1 MKLLEVRNLKKYF
14 PVKQG
19 FLIERVVGFVKA
31 VDDVSFSVDR
41 GKTIGIVG
49 ESGCGKT
56 TIGKSIIR
64 LHEVTDGEML
74 IDEEDTT
81 FYFMKKRRAKQ
92 YLKEKYFDTE
102 KFNNGD
108 GVDFE
113 PFEKK
118 MYEIYNSVN
127 KDSSK
132 AIDILFD
139 KSDHKKKLLRQK
151 AQIVFQDPMSSLN
164 PRMTVGQ
171 MLTEPLLFHKLA
183 KDLDEAVEM
192 VKELLVQ
199 VGLKP
204 YHVDRYPH
212 QFSGGQRQRIAVA
225 RAISVNPDLIV
236 LDEPTSA
243 LDVSVQAQIV
253 NLFEKLQEQL
263 NAGYVFISHNL
274 SLVRFISQDVS
285 VMYLGRIVEQGNS
298 ESIFKDPL
306 HPYTKALLAAAP
318 IPDPKKKRNRKD
330 LVGGQVPSPINRPS
344 GCFFN
349 PRCKYRMDICTKE
362 YPPMFK
368 ADENHYVAC
377 HLYSTS
383 QEQGGESK

>member
-192 VKELLVQ
+192 VKELLVK
-199 VGLKP
+199 VGLKQ

-274 SLVRFISQDVS
+274 SLVRFISQEVS

-298 ESIFKDPL
+298 ESIFSSPL

>member
-108 GVDFE
+108 GVEFE

>member
-1 MKLLEVRNLKKYF
+1 MKLLEVKNLKKYF
-14 PVKQG
+14 PIKQG
-19 FLIERVVGFVKA
+19 FLVERVVGFVKA

-81 FYFMKKRRAKQ
+81 FYFMKRKRALQ
-92 YLKEKYFDTE
+92 YLKSKYFKNPD
-102 KFNNGD
+102 FDGD
-108 GVDFE
+108 GSGLETYKKKIHDVFVKSDRNPSKTLNTLFE
-113 PFEKK
+113 NLEEKK
-118 MYEIYNSVN
+118 R
-127 KDSSK
+127 
-132 AIDILFD
+132 
-139 KSDHKKKLLRQK
+139 LLRRK

-171 MLTEPLLFHKLA
+171 MLAEPLLFHKIAEKMDDAIVMVKDLLA
-183 KDLDEAVEM
+183 K
-192 VKELLVQ
+192 
-199 VGLKP
+199 VGLKA

-225 RAISVNPDLIV
+225 RAISVNPELIV

-253 NLFEKLQEQL
+253 NLFEELQEQL

-274 SLVRFISQDVS
+274 ALVRFICQEVS
-285 VMYLGRIVEQGNS
+285 VMYLGRIVEQGDS
-298 ESIFKDPL
+298 ESIFDAPL

-318 IPDPKKKRNRKD
+318 IPDPNKKRNRKD
-330 LVGGQVPSPINRPS
+330 LIGGQVPSPINRPS

-349 PRCKYRMDICTKE
+349 PRCKYRMDICTRE
-362 YPPMFK
+362 YPQMFK
-368 ADENHYVAC
+368 VDQKHFVAC

-383 QEQGGESK
+383 QEQGGEK

>member
-1 MKLLEVRNLKKYF
+1 
-14 PVKQG
+14 
-19 FLIERVVGFVKA
+19 
-31 VDDVSFSVDR
+31 
-41 GKTIGIVG
+41 
-49 ESGCGKT
+49 
-56 TIGKSIIR
+56 
-64 LHEVTDGEML
+64 
-74 IDEEDTT
+74 
-81 FYFMKKRRAKQ
+81 
-92 YLKEKYFDTE
+92 
-102 KFNNGD
+102 
-108 GVDFE
+108 
-113 PFEKK
+113 
-118 MYEIYNSVN
+118 
-127 KDSSK
+127 
-132 AIDILFD
+132 
-139 KSDHKKKLLRQK
+139 
-151 AQIVFQDPMSSLN
+151 
-164 PRMTVGQ
+164 
-171 MLTEPLLFHKLA
+171 MLTEPLLFHELVKN
-183 KDLDEAVEM
+183 LDEAIEK

-253 NLFEKLQEQL
+253 NLFQKLQEQL

-274 SLVRFISQDVS
+274 SLVRFISQEVS

-298 ESIFKDPL
+298 ESIFKNPL

-330 LVGGQVPSPINRPS
+330 LVGGQVPSPINRPT

-362 YPPMFK
+362 YPPMVRV
-368 ADENHYVAC
+368 DENHFVAC

>member
-14 PVKQG
+14 PIKQG

-108 GVDFE
+108 GVEFE

-118 MYEIYNSVN
+118 MYDIYNGVN

-204 YHVDRYPH
+204 FHVDRYPH

-274 SLVRFISQDVS
+274 SLVRFISQEVS

-298 ESIFKDPL
+298 ESIFKNPL

-330 LVGGQVPSPINRPS
+330 LVGGQVPSPINRPA

-368 ADENHYVAC
+368 ADENHYVSC

>member
-19 FLIERVVGFVKA
+19 FLIKRVVGFVKA

-108 GVDFE
+108 GVGFE

-199 VGLKP
+199 VGLKQ

-274 SLVRFISQDVS
+274 SLVRFISQEVS

-298 ESIFKDPL
+298 ESIFSSPL

-383 QEQGGESK
+383 HEQGGESK

>member
-108 GVDFE
+108 GVGFE

>member
-108 GVDFE
+108 GVGFE

-199 VGLKP
+199 VGLKQ

-274 SLVRFISQDVS
+274 SLVRFISQEVS

-298 ESIFKDPL
+298 ESIFSSPL

-383 QEQGGESK
+383 HEQGGESK

>member
-1 MKLLEVRNLKKYF
+1 MKLLEVKNLKKYF
-14 PVKQG
+14 PIKQG
-19 FLIERVVGFVKA
+19 FLVERVVGFVKA

-81 FYFMKKRRAKQ
+81 FYFMKRKRALQ
-92 YLKEKYFDTE
+92 YLKSKYFKNPD
-102 KFNNGD
+102 FDGD
-108 GVDFE
+108 GSGLETYKKKIHDVFVKSDRNPSKTLNTLFE
-113 PFEKK
+113 NLEEKK
-118 MYEIYNSVN
+118 R
-127 KDSSK
+127 
-132 AIDILFD
+132 
-139 KSDHKKKLLRQK
+139 LLRRK

-171 MLTEPLLFHKLA
+171 MLAEPLLFHKIAEKMDDAIVMVKDLLA
-183 KDLDEAVEM
+183 K
-192 VKELLVQ
+192 
-199 VGLKP
+199 VGLKA

-225 RAISVNPDLIV
+225 RAISVNPELIV

-253 NLFEKLQEQL
+253 NLFEELQEQL

-274 SLVRFISQDVS
+274 ALVRFICQEVS
-285 VMYLGRIVEQGNS
+285 VMYLGRIVEQGDS
-298 ESIFKDPL
+298 ESIFDAPL

-318 IPDPKKKRNRKD
+318 IPDPNKKRNRKD
-330 LVGGQVPSPINRPS
+330 LIGGQVPSPINRPS

-349 PRCKYRMDICTKE
+349 PRCKYRMDICTRE

-368 ADENHYVAC
+368 VDQKHFVAC

-383 QEQGGESK
+383 QEQGGEK

>member
-108 GVDFE
+108 GVGFE

-192 VKELLVQ
+192 VKELLVK
-199 VGLKP
+199 VGLKQ

-274 SLVRFISQDVS
+274 SLVRFISQEVS

-298 ESIFKDPL
+298 ESIFSNPL

-383 QEQGGESK
+383 HEQGGESK

>member
-49 ESGCGKT
+49 GSGCGKT

-192 VKELLVQ
+192 VKELLVK
-199 VGLKP
+199 VGLSNITWT
-204 YHVDRYPH
+204 DIRT
-212 QFSGGQRQRIAVA
+212 SSAV
-225 RAISVNPDLIV
+225 
-236 LDEPTSA
+236 
-243 LDVSVQAQIV
+243 
-253 NLFEKLQEQL
+253 
-263 NAGYVFISHNL
+263 
-274 SLVRFISQDVS
+274 VR
-285 VMYLGRIVEQGNS
+285 GRE
-298 ESIFKDPL
+298 
-306 HPYTKALLAAAP
+306 
-318 IPDPKKKRNRKD
+318 
-330 LVGGQVPSPINRPS
+330 
-344 GCFFN
+344 
-349 PRCKYRMDICTKE
+349 
-362 YPPMFK
+362 
-368 ADENHYVAC
+368 
-377 HLYSTS
+377 
-383 QEQGGESK
+383 

>member
-1 MKLLEVRNLKKYF
+1 MKLLEVKNLKKYF
-14 PVKQG
+14 PIKQG
-19 FLIERVVGFVKA
+19 FLVERVVGFVKA

-81 FYFMKKRRAKQ
+81 FYFMKRKRALQ
-92 YLKEKYFDTE
+92 YLKSKYFKNPD
-102 KFNNGD
+102 FDGD
-108 GVDFE
+108 GSGLETYKKKIHEVFVKSDRNPSKTLNTLFE
-113 PFEKK
+113 NLEEKK
-118 MYEIYNSVN
+118 R
-127 KDSSK
+127 
-132 AIDILFD
+132 
-139 KSDHKKKLLRQK
+139 LLRRK

-171 MLTEPLLFHKLA
+171 MLAEPLLFHKIA
-183 KDLDEAVEM
+183 EKMDDAIVMVKDLL
-192 VKELLVQ
+192 VK
-199 VGLKP
+199 VGLKA

-225 RAISVNPDLIV
+225 RAISVNPELIV

-253 NLFEKLQEQL
+253 NLFEELQEQL

-274 SLVRFISQDVS
+274 ALVRFICQEVS
-285 VMYLGRIVEQGNS
+285 VMYLGRIVEQGDS
-298 ESIFKDPL
+298 ESIFAAPL

-318 IPDPKKKRNRKD
+318 IPDPNKKRNRKD
-330 LVGGQVPSPINRPS
+330 LIGGQVPSPINRPS

-349 PRCKYRMDICTKE
+349 PRCKYRMDICTRE
-362 YPPMFK
+362 YPQMFK
-368 ADENHYVAC
+368 VDQKHFVAC

-383 QEQGGESK
+383 QEQGGEK

>member
-1 MKLLEVRNLKKYF
+1 MKLLEVKNLKKYF
-14 PVKQG
+14 PIKQG
-19 FLIERVVGFVKA
+19 FLVERVVGFVKA

-81 FYFMKKRRAKQ
+81 FYFMKRKRALQ
-92 YLKEKYFDTE
+92 YLKSKYFKDQD
-102 KFNNGD
+102 FDGD
-108 GVDFE
+108 GSGLETYKKKIHDVFVKSDRNPSKTLNTLFE
-113 PFEKK
+113 NLEEKK
-118 MYEIYNSVN
+118 R
-127 KDSSK
+127 
-132 AIDILFD
+132 
-139 KSDHKKKLLRQK
+139 LLRRK

-171 MLTEPLLFHKLA
+171 MLAEPLLFHKIA
-183 KDLDEAVEM
+183 EKMDDAIVMVKDLL
-192 VKELLVQ
+192 VK
-199 VGLKP
+199 VGLKA

-225 RAISVNPDLIV
+225 RAISVNPELIV

-253 NLFEKLQEQL
+253 NLFEELQEQL

-274 SLVRFISQDVS
+274 ALVRFICQEVS
-285 VMYLGRIVEQGNS
+285 VMYLGRIVEQGDS
-298 ESIFKDPL
+298 ESIFDAPL

-318 IPDPKKKRNRKD
+318 IPDPNKKRNRKD
-330 LVGGQVPSPINRPS
+330 LIGGQVPSPINRPS

-349 PRCKYRMDICTKE
+349 PRCKYRMDICTRE
-362 YPPMFK
+362 YPQMFK
-368 ADENHYVAC
+368 VDQKHFVAC

-383 QEQGGESK
+383 QEQGGEK